1 MGEGIAHIIS
11 PLSAPWCGWTMLVLM
26 LCAIL
31 SEWTQPGIITQA
43 YESLIVHTER
53 TYKGSPNT
61 FLGQFL
67 MALFRIGTIG
77 MALCLCVYQG
87 TGFSFTAFAGIC
99 GLVVALVL
107 VKMLVNVVINYTFAL
122 SNRFGNAYEI
132 YADITTL
139 AVLALYPIVL
149 VMLRVDNPEITRWGA
164 GVVALL
170 FLGVWIYRSM
180 RMYVV
185 SPLAVV
191 YLALYIGTLE
201 VLPMASLYVLSDKM
215 IAIL

>member
-1 MGEGIAHIIS
+1 MGEGRAHIIS

-99 GLVVALVL
+99 GLVVTLLL
-107 VKMLVNVVINYTFAL
+107 VKML
-122 SNRFGNAYEI
+122 
-132 YADITTL
+132 ADEL
-139 AVLALYPIVL
+139 RYLVL
-149 VMLRVDNPEITRWGA
+149 VVRSRYGVNNKYDAFLVFHFFCKITN
-164 GVVALL
+164 
-170 FLGVWIYRSM
+170 YR
-180 RMYVV
+180 
-185 SPLAVV
+185 
-191 YLALYIGTLE
+191 
-201 VLPMASLYVLSDKM
+201 
-215 IAIL
+215 

>member
-11 PLSAPWCGWTMLVLM
+11 PLSAPWCGWTMLTLM
-26 LCAIL
+26 LCALL

-43 YESLIVHTER
+43 HESLVVHTER

-61 FLGQFL
+61 FLGQLL

-77 MALCLCVYQG
+77 MALCLCVYKG
-87 TGFSFTAFAGIC
+87 AVFSFTAFVGIC
-99 GLVVALVL
+99 GLVVALLL
-107 VKMLVNVVINYTFAL
+107 VKMLLNVVINYTFAL
-122 SNRFGNAYEI
+122 SHRFGNAYEI

-149 VMLRVDNPEITRWGA
+149 VMLRVDNPEATQWGS
-164 GVVALL
+164 GIVALL
-170 FLGVWIYRSM
+170 FLGVWIYRSI
-180 RMYVV
+180 RQYAV

-191 YLALYIGTLE
+191 YLALYLCTLE
-201 VLPMASLYVLSDKM
+201 VLPIVSLYVLSDKM
-215 IAIL
+215 ITIL